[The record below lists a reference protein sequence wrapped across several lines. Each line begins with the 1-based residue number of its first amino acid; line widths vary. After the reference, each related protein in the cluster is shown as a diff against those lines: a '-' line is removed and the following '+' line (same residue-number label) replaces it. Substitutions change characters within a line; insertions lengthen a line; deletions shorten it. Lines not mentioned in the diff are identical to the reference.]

1 MKSEKIYDDWKK
13 QRSHVEVGQNFTD
26 QVMNQVYQYEQTK
39 PKPLFDMQRLVEFI
53 STHPLA
59 KAGLIASG
67 AVAGFVRVAIM
78 IHILLFGN

>member
-13 QRSHVEVGQNFTD
+13 QRSHTEVGQNFTD
-26 QVMNQVYQYEQTK
+26 QVMNRVYQYEQTK
-39 PKPLFDMQRLVEFI
+39 PKPLFDMQRLIEFI
-53 STHPLA
+53 SAHPLA

-67 AVAGFVRVAIM
+67 AVAGFVRVAFM